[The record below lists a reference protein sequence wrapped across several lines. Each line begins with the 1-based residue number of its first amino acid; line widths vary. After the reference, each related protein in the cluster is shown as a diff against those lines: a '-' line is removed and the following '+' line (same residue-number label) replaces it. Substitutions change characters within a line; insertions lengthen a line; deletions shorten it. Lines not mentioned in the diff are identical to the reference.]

1 MRSFR
6 LGSLLIVKKRGDM
19 RSSIKQTINLERWT
33 LGSRTQT
40 TPILLLV
47 LSKILTWLAFPSA
60 TLHPDSSSYSTGSS
74 WNFSLVSFTGNSGRP
89 WPVTFFFA
97 LFPNDSMRI
106 LAQLTLSAA
115 VWIFLIITIS
125 KLGLARKTQFLLSCF
140 ISAIGASPLVT
151 QWDTTILGTSLMIS
165 NSVLIVA
172 LVIRTLYTKE
182 FLRFNFIGLILVI
195 QFFYLQKFSNLP
207 FVLILMTI
215 VFYRT
220 WSTIYKKLRI
230 GAVAATIIVFAWG
243 TVMGI
248 NINNSWEKSYSGST
262 LLWQLGSQS
271 PTSLEFKTFLS
282 KKADVPRCIYIE
294 APYRSINESIAKIS
308 NSCPE
313 SSEYL
318 RGRFQKDFIEFAI
331 KSPQS
336 VIKLV
341 SIGVGA
347 SFSSSSSHYGSSV
360 SLFPS
365 VATALIT
372 GDLSPDLR
380 FSSIESQ
387 EDAYLELSEGEPKWL
402 HLPIL
407 GFVCLALLLLILRL
421 RNQAKKNEVLVGI
434 LFILANLIQ
443 LGVNFVLLPSEWVRQ
458 GAPFTISL
466 LAFSVISTVISVSA
480 PHSNFSEPFL
490 VGKTRK
496 RNPLEPDSL

>member
-1 MRSFR
+1 M
-6 LGSLLIVKKRGDM
+6 
-19 RSSIKQTINLERWT
+19 KQTVNLQRWNFDA
-33 LGSRTQT
+33 SMRII
-40 TPILLLV
+40 PILLLV

-60 TLHPDSSSYSTGSS
+60 SLHPDSSSYSTGSS
-74 WNFSLVSFTGNSGRP
+74 WNFSLVSFTGHSGRP

-97 LFPNDSMRI
+97 LFPDDSLRI
-106 LAQLTLSAA
+106 LAQLILSTA
-115 VWIFLIITIS
+115 VWVFLMLTIS
-125 KLGLARKTQFLLSCF
+125 KLGLARKSQFALSCF

-172 LVIRTLYTKE
+172 LVIRMLYIKK
-182 FLRFNFIGLILVI
+182 FQRLNFILLISVI
-195 QFFYLQKFSNLP
+195 HFFYLQKFSNLP
-207 FVLILMTI
+207 FVLILVTV
-215 VFYRT
+215 VFYWT
-220 WSTIYKKLRI
+220 WSTTSKKLRV
-230 GAVAATIIVFAWG
+230 GAVVATIIVFAWG

-271 PTSLEFKTFLS
+271 PTSLEFRTFLS
-282 KKADVPRCIYIE
+282 KKADVPRCIYLE

-318 RGRFQKDFIEFAI
+318 RGRFQKDFIEFVV

-336 VIKLV
+336 VTKLI

-372 GDLSPDLR
+372 GELSPDLR
-380 FSSIESQ
+380 FSSVESQ
-387 EDAYLELSEGEPKWL
+387 EEAYLELSKGEPKWL
-402 HLPIL
+402 HLPII
-407 GFVCLALLLLILRL
+407 GFVCIALLLLILRL
-421 RNQAKKNEVLVGI
+421 RNQAKKKDIVVGI
-434 LFILANLIQ
+434 FFILTNLIQ

-458 GAPFTISL
+458 GAPFVISL
-466 LAFSVISTVISVSA
+466 LGFSVISIVISFSA
-480 PHSNFSEPFL
+480 PQSNFSEPFL

-496 RNPLEPDSL
+496 RNPLEPNSL